1 MELTVRAPEL
11 KIGDLLNEVPVS
23 PHGGFVQGTV
33 LAVFSIHKDTTEVW
47 YDVVER
53 NLSHPTCVALKR
65 MEKVLYYNHT
75 EIPIHRIS

>member
-11 KIGDLLNEVPVS
+11 KIGDLLIEVPVS

-33 LAVFSIHKDTTEVW
+33 LAVYSIHKDTTEVW
-47 YDVVER
+47 YSIDNPILE
-53 NLSHPTCVALKR
+53 NEEC
-65 MEKVLYYNHT
+65 VLYYNHT